1 MSYLLVGIGG
11 MLGSMARHAVG
22 SAALHLWP
30 SIKFPFGTLAVNLI
44 GCLLI
49 GILAGAIERLAV
61 GNAEWRLFAV
71 VGILGGFTT
80 FSAFGIETL
89 TLLRSGHLGLA
100 LGYVLASVL
109 LGVAFCALGLKLAN

>member
-30 SIKFPFGTLAVNLI
+30 AIKFPFGTLAVNLI

-49 GILAGAIERLAV
+49 GILAGTIERLASE
-61 GNAEWRLFAV
+61 NAEWRLFAV